1 MSRSR
6 LVPIATA
13 VLIAIALALALALA
27 WWGWHH
33 LDAAQLLLGSRLC

>member
-6 LVPIATA
+6 LLPIAALIVTA
-13 VLIAIALALALALA
+13 AALGLV

>member
-1 MSRSR
+1 MTRSR
-6 LVPIATA
+6 LLSIAAALLT
-13 VLIAIALALALALA
+13 AIALTAV

>member
-6 LVPIATA
+6 RLTLAAALLT
-13 VLIAIALALALALA
+13 ALALALV

>member
-6 LVPIATA
+6 LLPIAAAT
-13 VLIAIALALALALA
+13 LTALALALV
-27 WWGWHH
+27 WWGWQT

>member
-6 LVPIATA
+6 RLTLAAALLT
-13 VLIAIALALALALA
+13 ALALV